1 MLRFVLNHWRR
12 QRFKFIL
19 TLVGALI
26 ISAGLS
32 LMFNLTDSSQG
43 TVEQTL
49 QKKWS
54 SAYDIVVRP
63 KGSQMATEASDLLEP
78 NYLNG
83 INGGISFQQYEDIK
97 QMKEVDIAAPIAVM
111 GYANSCVTFENALKF
126 PTSPGIYRLTSTN
139 YIQNGFT
146 KERQSKEVIHI
157 AQGTKVSVPQNASFF
172 TTNPVDYFQDAI
184 ARNPALVVAI
194 DPVQEAR
201 LVGLDESVRSNNN
214 SRYFAN
220 MDHHE
225 SGNYPDEHII
235 PVLINPNSF
244 NQGNYEYTIE
254 RLNAPFAT
262 EQDQQKLIDE
272 LIRKQPKRSVLT
284 LPLLLILLKSFNISQ
299 FQRLK

>member
-111 GYANSCVTFENALKF
+111 G
-126 PTSPGIYRLTSTN
+126 
-139 YIQNGFT
+139 
-146 KERQSKEVIHI
+146 
-157 AQGTKVSVPQNASFF
+157 
-172 TTNPVDYFQDAI
+172 
-184 ARNPALVVAI
+184 
-194 DPVQEAR
+194 
-201 LVGLDESVRSNNN
+201 
-214 SRYFAN
+214 
-220 MDHHE
+220 
-225 SGNYPDEHII
+225 
-235 PVLINPNSF
+235 
-244 NQGNYEYTIE
+244 
-254 RLNAPFAT
+254 
-262 EQDQQKLIDE
+262 
-272 LIRKQPKRSVLT
+272 
-284 LPLLLILLKSFNISQ
+284 
-299 FQRLK
+299 